1 MNNKLFIS
9 DERTQIVTGK
19 IAVIFLGLTQTALL
33 GIILY
38 RRYFLG
44 QSEGY
49 YADIR
54 TVLLVS
60 VFGYI
65 AARLYYGA
73 VLPVLSFKTI
83 VYIYLGFVTFLTVV
97 LSIWYGLPSLD
108 NWQNTILPVLLGPA
122 ILISLYWLI
131 AYLGKKRMDKETS

>member
-1 MNNKLFIS
+1 MNNKFFIS
-9 DERTQIVTGK
+9 DERMQIVTGK
-19 IAVIFLGLTQTALL
+19 IAVIFLALTQTAIL

-44 QSEGY
+44 QGEEY
-49 YADIR
+49 YNDIR
-54 TVLLVS
+54 TVLGVS

-83 VYIYLGFVTFLTVV
+83 ASIYVGFVTFLTVV
-97 LSIWYGLPSLD
+97 LSIWYGLPTLD

-122 ILISLYWLI
+122 ILLFLYWLM